1 MALSSAVLP
10 LALAPLFLFMNDRR
24 FLGRHRNGW
33 LANGAMLAIVLM
45 ALVLFVVSI
54 PLAITGS

>member
-1 MALSSAVLP
+1 
-10 LALAPLFLFMNDRR
+10 MNDRR

-45 ALVLFVVSI
+45 ALVLFAVSI